1 MLLVDGSSM
10 LHRSLHTGL
19 IELKTSDGRFRTGG
33 IHGMMNSLAKAVKQF
48 GGKQGVFVAWDLGG
62 SARRRGIFEDYKKKQ
77 HDTDPEGKIIQPTAE
92 EQTFVEALHFSRKWL
107 HSDILPRM
115 GCISV
120 LVREIEG
127 DDIVS
132 WMCRLGPRDETR
144 YIISCDRD
152 LLQLVDED
160 THWYDPQRDKYYD
173 VDAFISEFKLEHYC
187 YQSHYILTKA
197 LTGDGDFPGLGER
210 VGFKGLGEAT
220 SKKLARAWLNQD
232 SESEIRS
239 MRFGNEFLD
248 YYEIWKQNY
257 RLADLLHPPKEE
269 DDEIRQYVY
278 KSLELDMKEQE
289 HELGAIF
296 DQFELLSCKQH
307 IGTIS
312 ESNFYANINTK
323 LKNHFYV

>member
-1 MLLVDGSSM
+1 M
-10 LHRSLHTGL
+10 LHRCLHTGL
-19 IELKTSDGRFRTGG
+19 LELKTSDGRFRTGG
-33 IHGMMNSLAKAVKQF
+33 IHGVMNSLAKAVKQF

-77 HDTDPEGKIIQPTAE
+77 HDVDPEGNIKQPTAE
-92 EQTFVEALHFSRKWL
+92 EQTFVEALYFSRKWL

-132 WMCRLGPRDETR
+132 WMCRLGPTDQPR

-152 LLQLVDED
+152 LLQLVDEN
-160 THWYDPQRDKYYD
+160 THWYDPQRDKYHTLES
-173 VDAFISEFKLEHYC
+173 FIEEYKLEPAT
-187 YQSHYILTKA
+187 YQSQFILTKA

-210 VGFKGLGEAT
+210 VGFKGMGEVT
-220 SKKLARAWLNQD
+220 SRKLAKAWLRPT
-232 SESEIRS
+232 SESEIRT
-239 MRFGNEFLD
+239 MKFGNEFLD
-248 YYEIWKQNY
+248 NYQVWKQNY
-257 RLADLLHPPKEE
+257 MLADLLYPPKDE
-269 DDEIRQYVY
+269 DEEIRQYVY
-278 KSLELDMKEQE
+278 KSLELDMRDQE
-289 HELGAIF
+289 HELSAIF

-307 IGTIS
+307 ISTIS
-312 ESNFYANINTK
+312 ESNFYANINSK